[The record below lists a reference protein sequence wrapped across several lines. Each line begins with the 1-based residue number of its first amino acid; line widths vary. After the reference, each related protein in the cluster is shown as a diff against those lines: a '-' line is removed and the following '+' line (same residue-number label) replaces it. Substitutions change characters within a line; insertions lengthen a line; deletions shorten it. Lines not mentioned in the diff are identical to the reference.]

1 MSYEKVCS
9 LYESVAEVTN
19 QMLLAAQN
27 QDWDELAELEVS
39 CANFVEQIRDF
50 DEVQPE
56 AGDAY
61 SRKLKS
67 IKMILSNDREIR
79 NLMAP
84 WMMKLNNM
92 LSSGHKNNTAV
103 KHLQM

>member
-1 MSYEKVCS
+1 MSYENVCS

-19 QMLLAAQN
+19 QMLQAAQN
-27 QDWDELAELEVS
+27 QEWDALSELEVT
-39 CANFVEQIRDF
+39 CADFVEQIRDY

-61 SRKLKS
+61 KRKLKS
-67 IKMILSNDREIR
+67 IKLILANDREIR

-84 WMMKLNNM
+84 WMLKLNNM
-92 LSSGHKNNTAV
+92 LNGNSKNNAEV
-103 KHLQM
+103 RHLQM

>member
-19 QMLLAAQN
+19 QMLQAAQN
-27 QDWDELAELEVS
+27 QDWDELTELEVS
-39 CANFVEQIRDF
+39 CANYVEQIRDY

-61 SRKLKS
+61 KRKLKS
-67 IKMILSNDREIR
+67 IKVILTNDREIR

-84 WMMKLNNM
+84 WMMKLNSM
-92 LSSGHKNNTAV
+92 LSGGSKNNTAV
-103 KHLQM
+103 QHLQM

>member
-1 MSYEKVCS
+1 MSYENVCS

-19 QMLLAAQN
+19 QMLQAAQN
-27 QDWDELAELEVS
+27 QEWDELSELEVT
-39 CANFVEQIRDF
+39 CADFVEQIRDY

-61 SRKLKS
+61 KRKLKS
-67 IKMILSNDREIR
+67 IKLILANDREIR

-84 WMMKLNNM
+84 WMLKLNNM
-92 LSSGHKNNTAV
+92 LNGNSKNNAEV
-103 KHLQM
+103 RHLQM

>member
-1 MSYEKVCS
+1 MSGENVCS

-19 QMLLAAQN
+19 QMLQAAQN

-39 CANFVEQIRDF
+39 CANYVEQIRDY
-50 DEVQPE
+50 DEVQPQDGE
-56 AGDAY
+56 AY
-61 SRKLKS
+61 KRKLRS
-67 IKMILSNDREIR
+67 IKQILANDREIR

-84 WMMKLNNM
+84 WMLKLNNM
-92 LSSGHKNNTAV
+92 LSGGSKNNTSV

>member
-19 QMLLAAQN
+19 QMLQAAQN
-27 QDWDELAELEVS
+27 QDWDELAELEVT
-39 CANFVEQIRDF
+39 CADYVEQIRDY

-61 SRKLKS
+61 KRKLKS
-67 IKMILSNDREIR
+67 IKMILANDREIR

-92 LSSGHKNNTAV
+92 LSSGHTNNKAV
-103 KHLQM
+103 KHLRM

>member
-1 MSYEKVCS
+1 MSYENVCS

-19 QMLLAAQN
+19 QMLQAAQN
-27 QDWDELAELEVS
+27 QEWDELSELEVT
-39 CANFVEQIRDF
+39 CADFVEQIRDF

-61 SRKLKS
+61 KRKLKS
-67 IKMILSNDREIR
+67 IKLILANDREIR

-84 WMMKLNNM
+84 WMLKLNNM
-92 LSSGHKNNTAV
+92 LNGNSKNNAEV
-103 KHLQM
+103 RHLQM

>member
-1 MSYEKVCS
+1 MSYENVCS

-27 QDWDELAELEVS
+27 QAWDELSELEVT
-39 CANFVEQIRDF
+39 CADYVEQIRDY
-50 DEVQPE
+50 DEVQAE

-61 SRKLKS
+61 KRKLKS
-67 IKMILSNDREIR
+67 IKIILANDREIR

-84 WMMKLNNM
+84 WMLKLNNM
-92 LSSGHKNNTAV
+92 LSGNSKNNTTV

>member
-1 MSYEKVCS
+1 MSYENVCA

-19 QMLLAAQN
+19 QMLKAAQN
-27 QDWDELAELEVS
+27 QDWDELSELEVT
-39 CANFVEQIRDF
+39 CADYVEQIRDY

-56 AGDAY
+56 DGDAY
-61 SRKLKS
+61 KRKLKS
-67 IKMILSNDREIR
+67 IKQILANDREIR

-84 WMMKLNNM
+84 WMLKLNNM
-92 LSSGHKNNTAV
+92 LSSGSKNNTSV

>member
-1 MSYEKVCS
+1 MSYEKVCT

-19 QMLLAAQN
+19 QMLQAAQN
-27 QDWDELAELEVS
+27 QDWDELTELELS
-39 CANFVEQIRDF
+39 CADYVEQIRDY

-56 AGDAY
+56 AGEAY

-67 IKMILSNDREIR
+67 IKVILANDREIR

-84 WMMKLNNM
+84 WMMKLNSM
-92 LSSGHKNNTAV
+92 LSAGSKNNTSV
-103 KHLQM
+103 QHLQM

>member
-1 MSYEKVCS
+1 MSYENVCS

-19 QMLLAAQN
+19 QMLKAAQK
-27 QDWDELAELEVS
+27 QDWDELSELEVT
-39 CANFVEQIRDF
+39 CADYVEQIRDY

-56 AGDAY
+56 DGEAY
-61 SRKLKS
+61 KRKLKS
-67 IKMILSNDREIR
+67 IKQILANDREIR

-84 WMMKLNNM
+84 WMLKLNNM
-92 LSSGHKNNTAV
+92 LSSGSKNNTSV

>member
-1 MSYEKVCS
+1 MSYENVCS

-19 QMLLAAQN
+19 QMLKAAQN
-27 QDWDELAELEVS
+27 QDWDELSELEVA
-39 CANFVEQIRDF
+39 CAVYVEQIRDY

-56 AGDAY
+56 DGDAY
-61 SRKLKS
+61 KRKLKS
-67 IKMILSNDREIR
+67 IKQILANDREIR

-84 WMMKLNNM
+84 WMLKLNNM
-92 LSSGHKNNTAV
+92 LSSGSKNNTSV